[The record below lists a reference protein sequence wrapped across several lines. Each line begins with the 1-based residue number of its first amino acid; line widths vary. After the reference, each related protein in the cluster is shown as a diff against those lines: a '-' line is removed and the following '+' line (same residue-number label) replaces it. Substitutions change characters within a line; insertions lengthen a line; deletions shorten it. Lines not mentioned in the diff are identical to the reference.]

1 MNISRIS
8 SPAPDSVATSTP
20 ASAQVDANAN
30 DRQDLAAS
38 LRRVRYRYSGAHDW
52 ALDGV
57 DLDIHAGEYVCI
69 VGANGSGKSTL
80 ARLLA
85 GLSAPD
91 SGVITLDGHPVFDAA
106 GAHADQ
112 YRLARHDIGAVFQN
126 PEDQIV
132 TTITGDDVAFGPE
145 NLGMSRLHIGDQVAH
160 ALKAVGMMERIE
172 DDPTT
177 MSGGQQQRIA
187 IAGIIAMNPA
197 MVVLDEP
204 TAMLDQDARIG
215 VLDILDALHRRGA
228 TIVHVTHHA
237 DEAHRG
243 QRVITMSAGRI
254 INDSSV
260 ATPSLDGYP
269 NSSEHPAKDDFRH
282 LLQTSGMP
290 VTWLHPGSIDGRTPL
305 PSGTSLAQ
313 GTMSLAAATPMTA
326 GTDAAGIPGTGSPDA
341 EEIPAAHPSAP
352 AISVDHVSFTPQ
364 GAASPSVDRLT
375 FSVRSGE
382 TVALMGTNGAG
393 KTTLIR
399 LLAALDRP
407 DSGNIT
413 IDGIPVA
420 TDYRRTGNADE
431 RRLTQPAERLKSRLM
446 TWLAKPRSGVHPLS
460 RAQRVQLRHRLGLVM
475 QHPER
480 QLFAQTVAED
490 VAYGPRNLGLSEQ
503 EVAQRVDEALE
514 LLHIGDIRDR
524 SPFSLSGGQQ
534 RLAAIAGVIACHP
547 DVLLLDEPTAS
558 LDETA
563 SARIRG
569 LLADL
574 HRRGGTVLLVTHSI
588 DEARAVAD
596 RVLVL
601 ESPANAQ
608 QKVTPQSADEQQPA
622 DTLQSEASAAASSD
636 GIPAIPSA
644 NTADIQPSK
653 TRRTGTGRSAIGKL
667 DTRVKVV
674 AFLSLMFSA
683 FAISSPYQLA
693 VGTILTAGIVAAARI
708 SPLQLL
714 ARIHM
719 FLFLF
724 VFAGALNIF
733 FVRTGTPLAHI
744 GPVPIT
750 DDGVHTAI
758 IYACRFALVIILGAV
773 YVETTTPTAMTDA
786 FESLLSP
793 LKRCGIHVQ
802 EIALVLSLALRFLP
816 TLRVE
821 IISVAQ
827 AQAAR
832 GGSIESGS
840 PAQRCRAMCAII
852 MPVFAASLR
861 HADNLSLA
869 LDARSYEEG
878 IHRTHWHEMRM
889 HARDGVFCAACAVY
903 VAALVL
909 VALL

>member
-1 MNISRIS
+1 MAIPRIP
-8 SPAPDSVATSTP
+8 SPTS
-20 ASAQVDANAN
+20 ASVDAY
-30 DRQDLAAS
+30 DMRGLAAS
-38 LRRVRYRYSGAHDW
+38 LREVRYRYAGAQDW

-57 DLDIHAGEYVCI
+57 SLDIRNGEYVCI

-80 ARLLA
+80 GRLIA

-91 SGVITLDGHPVFDAA
+91 SGVITLDGHMVFDEA

-112 YRLARHDIGAVFQN
+112 YRRARHDIGAVFQN

-132 TTITGDDVAFGPE
+132 TTVTGDDVAFGPE
-145 NLGMSRLHIGDQVAH
+145 NLGMSRTRISEQVAY
-160 ALKAVGMMERIE
+160 ALDAVGMTGHLA

-187 IAGIIAMNPA
+187 IAGIIAMNPR

-204 TAMLDQDARIG
+204 TAMLDQDARMG
-215 VLDILDALHRRGA
+215 VLTILDKLHRQGT
-228 TIVHVTHHA
+228 TIVHITHHA
-237 DEAHRG
+237 DEASRG
-243 QRVITMSAGRI
+243 QRIITMSAGRI
-254 INDSSV
+254 VSDSHPTAESADADTNV
-260 ATPSLDGYP
+260 YDRPSQ
-269 NSSEHPAKDDFRH
+269 DDFRH
-282 LLQTSGMP
+282 LLRASGMP
-290 VTWLHPGSIDGRTPL
+290 VTWLRAGASDEHA
-305 PSGTSLAQ
+305 PSDPPTASGD
-313 GTMSLAAATPMTA
+313 MSVTAAVS
-326 GTDAAGIPGTGSPDA
+326 AANGVPGTADSPDA
-341 EEIPAAHPSAP
+341 EEVSTARGPAL
-352 AISVDHVSFTPQ
+352 AINVDHVSFTPQ
-364 GAASPSVDRLT
+364 GAAFPSVEQLT

-382 TVALMGTNGAG
+382 TVALMGANGAG
-393 KTTLIR
+393 KTSVVK
-399 LLAALDRP
+399 LLSALARP

-413 IDGIPVA
+413 VAGIPVA
-420 TDYRRTGNADE
+420 TDRRYTASVETPHGTGSTGRQAD
-431 RRLTQPAERLKSRLM
+431 RRARAARWIRHLPGSAVK
-446 TWLAKPRSGVHPLS
+446 PLS
-460 RAQRVQLRHRLGLVM
+460 RKQRIELRHRLGLVM

-480 QLFAQTVAED
+480 QLFAHTVAED

-514 LLHIGDIRDR
+514 LLHISELRDR
-524 SPFSLSGGQQ
+524 SPFGLSGGQQ

-558 LDETA
+558 LDEMA
-563 SARIRG
+563 SARIRD

-574 HRRGGTVLLVTHSI
+574 HHRGVTVLLVTHNI
-588 DEARAVAD
+588 DEARALAD

-601 ESPANAQ
+601 EPPKHAGQ
-608 QKVTPQSADEQQPA
+608 QASIRHLHGTRNPEAGSMSTAPGASSTERTTSEPA
-622 DTLQSEASAAASSD
+622 DATDDA
-636 GIPAIPSA
+636 
-644 NTADIQPSK
+644 ADIHAGDGS
-653 TRRTGTGRSAIGKL
+653 GRSAIAML
-667 DTRVKVV
+667 DARVKAV
-674 AFLSLMFSA
+674 AFLALMFSA

-693 VGTILTAGIVAAARI
+693 VGAVLTAGIVAAARI
-708 SPLQLL
+708 RPSLLL

-758 IYACRFALVIILGAV
+758 IYACRFALVIILGAE

-878 IHRTHWHEMRM
+878 IHRTHWHEMRV

>member
-1 MNISRIS
+1 MAIPRIP
-8 SPAPDSVATSTP
+8 SPTS
-20 ASAQVDANAN
+20 ASVDAY
-30 DRQDLAAS
+30 DMRGLAAS
-38 LRRVRYRYSGAHDW
+38 LREVRYRYAGAQDW

-57 DLDIHAGEYVCI
+57 SLDIRNGEYVCI
-69 VGANGSGKSTL
+69 VGANGSVKSTL
-80 ARLLA
+80 GRLIA

-91 SGVITLDGHPVFDAA
+91 SGVITLDGHMVFDEA

-112 YRLARHDIGAVFQN
+112 YRRARHDIGAVFQN

-132 TTITGDDVAFGPE
+132 TTVTGDDVAFGPE
-145 NLGMSRLHIGDQVAH
+145 NLGMSRTRISEQVAY
-160 ALKAVGMMERIE
+160 ALDAVGMTGHLA

-187 IAGIIAMNPA
+187 IAGIIAMNPR

-204 TAMLDQDARIG
+204 TAMLDQDARMG
-215 VLDILDALHRRGA
+215 VLTILDKLHRQGT
-228 TIVHVTHHA
+228 TIVHITHHA
-237 DEAHRG
+237 DEASRG

-254 INDSSV
+254 VSDSHLT
-260 ATPSLDGYP
+260 AEPAGADTNAYDRPSQ
-269 NSSEHPAKDDFRH
+269 DDFRH
-282 LLQTSGMP
+282 LLQASGMP
-290 VTWLHPGSIDGRTPL
+290 VTWLRAGSSDEYA
-305 PSGTSLAQ
+305 PSDSSPASSGVSVT
-313 GTMSLAAATPMTA
+313 AAAPATNGVSDTA
-326 GTDAAGIPGTGSPDA
+326 DSPDA
-341 EEIPAAHPSAP
+341 EEVSAARGPAL
-352 AISVDHVSFTPQ
+352 AINVDHVSFTPQ
-364 GAASPSVDRLT
+364 GAAFPSVEQLT

-382 TVALMGTNGAG
+382 TVALMGANGAG
-393 KTTLIR
+393 KTSVVK
-399 LLAALDRP
+399 LLSALARP

-413 IDGIPVA
+413 VAGIPVA
-420 TDYRRTGNADE
+420 TDRRYTASVETPHGTGSTGRQAD
-431 RRLTQPAERLKSRLM
+431 RRARAARWIRHLPGSAVK
-446 TWLAKPRSGVHPLS
+446 PLS
-460 RAQRVQLRHRLGLVM
+460 RKQRIELRHRLGLVM

-480 QLFAQTVAED
+480 QLFAHTVAED

-514 LLHIGDIRDR
+514 LLHISELRDR
-524 SPFSLSGGQQ
+524 SPFGLSGGQQ

-558 LDETA
+558 LDEMA
-563 SARIRG
+563 SARIRD
-569 LLADL
+569 LLVDL
-574 HRRGGTVLLVTHSI
+574 HHRGVTVLLVTHNI
-588 DEARAVAD
+588 DEARALAD

-601 ESPANAQ
+601 EPPKHAGQ
-608 QKVTPQSADEQQPA
+608 QASIRHLHGTRNPEAGSMSTAPGASSTERTTSEPA
-622 DTLQSEASAAASSD
+622 DATDDA
-636 GIPAIPSA
+636 
-644 NTADIQPSK
+644 ADIHAGDGS
-653 TRRTGTGRSAIGKL
+653 GRSAIAML
-667 DTRVKVV
+667 DARVKAV
-674 AFLSLMFSA
+674 AFLALMFSA

-693 VGTILTAGIVAAARI
+693 VGAVLTAGIVAAARI
-708 SPLQLL
+708 RPSLLL

-733 FVRTGTPLAHI
+733 FVRTGPPLAHI
-744 GPVPIT
+744 GAVPIT
-750 DDGVHTAI
+750 DDGVYTAI
-758 IYACRFALVIILGAV
+758 IYACRFTLVIILGAV

-793 LKRCGIHVQ
+793 LKQCGIHVQ

-821 IISVAQ
+821 IMAVAY

-878 IHRTHWHEMRM
+878 IRRTHWHDM
-889 HARDGVFCAACAVY
+889 HLHFRDGVFCVACAVY
-903 VAALVL
+903 LVALVL
-909 VALL
+909 AAVLL

>member
-1 MNISRIS
+1 MPHRTMAIPRIP
-8 SPAPDSVATSTP
+8 SPTS
-20 ASAQVDANAN
+20 ASVDAY
-30 DRQDLAAS
+30 DMRGLAAS
-38 LRRVRYRYSGAHDW
+38 LREVRYRYAGAQDW

-57 DLDIHAGEYVCI
+57 SLDIRNGEYVCI

-80 ARLLA
+80 GRLIA

-91 SGVITLDGHPVFDAA
+91 SGVITLDGHMVFDEA

-112 YRLARHDIGAVFQN
+112 YRRARHDIGAVFQN

-132 TTITGDDVAFGPE
+132 TTVTGDDVAFGPE
-145 NLGMSRLHIGDQVAH
+145 NLGMSRTRISEQVAY
-160 ALKAVGMMERIE
+160 ALDAVGMTGHLA

-187 IAGIIAMNPA
+187 IAGIIAMNPR

-204 TAMLDQDARIG
+204 TAMLDQDARMG
-215 VLDILDALHRRGA
+215 VLTILDKLHRQGT
-228 TIVHVTHHA
+228 TIVHITHHA
-237 DEAHRG
+237 DEASRG

-254 INDSSV
+254 VSDSHLT
-260 ATPSLDGYP
+260 AEPAGADTNAYDRPSQ
-269 NSSEHPAKDDFRH
+269 DDFRH
-282 LLQTSGMP
+282 LLQASGMP
-290 VTWLHPGSIDGRTPL
+290 VTWLRAGSSDEYA
-305 PSGTSLAQ
+305 PSDSSPASSGVSVT
-313 GTMSLAAATPMTA
+313 AAAPATNGVSDTA
-326 GTDAAGIPGTGSPDA
+326 DSPDA
-341 EEIPAAHPSAP
+341 EEVSAARGPAL
-352 AISVDHVSFTPQ
+352 AINVDHVSFTPQ
-364 GAASPSVDRLT
+364 GAAFPSVEQLT

-382 TVALMGTNGAG
+382 TVALMGANGAG
-393 KTTLIR
+393 KTSVVK
-399 LLAALDRP
+399 LLSALARP

-413 IDGIPVA
+413 VAGIPVA
-420 TDYRRTGNADE
+420 TDRRYTASVETPHGTGSTGRQAD
-431 RRLTQPAERLKSRLM
+431 RRARAARWIRHLPGSAVK
-446 TWLAKPRSGVHPLS
+446 PLS
-460 RAQRVQLRHRLGLVM
+460 RKQRIELRHRLGLVM

-480 QLFAQTVAED
+480 QLFAHTVAED

-514 LLHIGDIRDR
+514 LLHISELRDR
-524 SPFSLSGGQQ
+524 SPFGLSGGQQ

-547 DVLLLDEPTAS
+547 DVLLLDEPRAS
-558 LDETA
+558 LDEMA
-563 SARIRG
+563 SARIRD
-569 LLADL
+569 LLVDL
-574 HRRGGTVLLVTHSI
+574 HHRGVTVLLVTHNI
-588 DEARAVAD
+588 DEARALAD

-601 ESPANAQ
+601 EPPKHAGQ
-608 QKVTPQSADEQQPA
+608 QASIRHLHGTRNPEAGSMSTAPGASSTERTTSEPA
-622 DTLQSEASAAASSD
+622 DATDDA
-636 GIPAIPSA
+636 
-644 NTADIQPSK
+644 ADIHAGDGS
-653 TRRTGTGRSAIGKL
+653 GRSAIAML
-667 DTRVKVV
+667 DARVKAV
-674 AFLSLMFSA
+674 AFLALMFSA

-693 VGTILTAGIVAAARI
+693 VGAVLTAGIVAAARI
-708 SPLQLL
+708 RPSLLL

-744 GPVPIT
+744 GAVPIT
-750 DDGVHTAI
+750 DDGVYTAI
-758 IYACRFALVIILGAV
+758 IYACRFTLVIILGAV

-793 LKRCGIHVQ
+793 LKQCGIHVQ

-821 IISVAQ
+821 IMAVAY

-878 IHRTHWHEMRM
+878 IRRTHWHDM
-889 HARDGVFCAACAVY
+889 HLHFRDGVFCVACAVY
-903 VAALVL
+903 LVALVL
-909 VALL
+909 AAVLL

>member
-1 MNISRIS
+1 MPHRTMAIPRIP
-8 SPAPDSVATSTP
+8 SPTS
-20 ASAQVDANAN
+20 ASADAY
-30 DRQDLAAS
+30 DMRGLAAS
-38 LRRVRYRYSGAHDW
+38 LREVRYRYAGAQDW

-57 DLDIHAGEYVCI
+57 SLDIRNGEYVCI

-80 ARLLA
+80 GRLIA

-91 SGVITLDGHPVFDAA
+91 SGVITLDGHMVFDEA

-112 YRLARHDIGAVFQN
+112 YRRARHDIGAVFQN

-132 TTITGDDVAFGPE
+132 TTVTGDDVAFGPE
-145 NLGMSRLHIGDQVAH
+145 NLGMSRTRISEQVAY
-160 ALKAVGMMERIE
+160 ALDAVGMTGHLA

-187 IAGIIAMNPA
+187 IAGIIAMNPR

-204 TAMLDQDARIG
+204 TAMLDQDARMG
-215 VLDILDALHRRGA
+215 VLTILDKLHRQGT
-228 TIVHVTHHA
+228 TIVHITHHA
-237 DEAHRG
+237 DEASRG
-243 QRVITMSAGRI
+243 QRIITMSAGRI
-254 INDSSV
+254 VSDSHPT
-260 ATPSLDGYP
+260 AEPADADTNAYDRPSQ
-269 NSSEHPAKDDFRH
+269 DDFRH
-282 LLQTSGMP
+282 LLQASGMP
-290 VTWLHPGSIDGRTPL
+290 VTWLRAGSSDEHA
-305 PSGTSLAQ
+305 PSDSSPASSGVSVT
-313 GTMSLAAATPMTA
+313 AAAPATNGVPDTA
-326 GTDAAGIPGTGSPDA
+326 DSPDA
-341 EEIPAAHPSAP
+341 EEVSAARGPAL
-352 AISVDHVSFTPQ
+352 AINVDHVSFTPQ
-364 GAASPSVDRLT
+364 GAAFPSVEQLT

-382 TVALMGTNGAG
+382 TVALMGANGAG
-393 KTTLIR
+393 KTSVVK
-399 LLAALDRP
+399 LLSALARP

-413 IDGIPVA
+413 VAGIPVA
-420 TDYRRTGNADE
+420 TDRRYTASVETPHGTGSAGRQAD
-431 RRLTQPAERLKSRLM
+431 RRARAAQWIGHLLGSAVK
-446 TWLAKPRSGVHPLS
+446 PLS
-460 RAQRVQLRHRLGLVM
+460 RKQRIELRHRLGLVM

-480 QLFAQTVAED
+480 QLFAHTVAED

-514 LLHIGDIRDR
+514 LLHISELRDR
-524 SPFSLSGGQQ
+524 SPFGLSGGQQ

-558 LDETA
+558 LDEMA
-563 SARIRG
+563 SARIRD

-574 HRRGGTVLLVTHSI
+574 HHRGVTVLLVTHNI
-588 DEARAVAD
+588 DEARALAD

-601 ESPANAQ
+601 EPPKHAGQ
-608 QKVTPQSADEQQPA
+608 QASIRHLHGTRNPEAGSMSTAPGASSTERTTSEPA
-622 DTLQSEASAAASSD
+622 DATDDA
-636 GIPAIPSA
+636 
-644 NTADIQPSK
+644 ADIHAGDGS
-653 TRRTGTGRSAIGKL
+653 GRSAIAML
-667 DTRVKVV
+667 DARVKTV
-674 AFLSLMFSA
+674 AFLALMFSA

-693 VGTILTAGIVAAARI
+693 VGAVLTAGIVAAARI
-708 SPLQLL
+708 RPSLLL
-714 ARIHM
+714 AHIHM

-744 GPVPIT
+744 GAVPIT
-750 DDGVHTAI
+750 DDGVYTAI
-758 IYACRFALVIILGAV
+758 IYACRFTLVIILGAV

-821 IISVAQ
+821 IMAVTY

-878 IHRTHWHEMRM
+878 IRRTHWHDM
-889 HARDGVFCAACAVY
+889 HLRIRDGVFCAACAVY
-903 VAALVL
+903 LVALVL
-909 VALL
+909 AAVLL

>member
-1 MNISRIS
+1 MAIPRIP
-8 SPAPDSVATSTP
+8 SPTS
-20 ASAQVDANAN
+20 ASVDAY
-30 DRQDLAAS
+30 DMRGLAAS
-38 LRRVRYRYSGAHDW
+38 LREVRYRYAGAQDW

-57 DLDIHAGEYVCI
+57 SLDIRNGEYVCI

-80 ARLLA
+80 GRLIA

-91 SGVITLDGHPVFDAA
+91 SGVITLDGHMVFDEA

-112 YRLARHDIGAVFQN
+112 YRRARHDIGAVFQN

-132 TTITGDDVAFGPE
+132 TTVTGDDVAFGPE
-145 NLGMSRLHIGDQVAH
+145 NLGMSRTRISEQVAY
-160 ALKAVGMMERIE
+160 ALDAVGMTGHLA

-187 IAGIIAMNPA
+187 IAGIIAMNPR

-204 TAMLDQDARIG
+204 TAMLDQDARMG
-215 VLDILDALHRRGA
+215 VLTILDKLHRQGT
-228 TIVHVTHHA
+228 TIVHITHHA
-237 DEAHRG
+237 DEASRG

-254 INDSSV
+254 VSDSHLT
-260 ATPSLDGYP
+260 AEPTGADTNAYDRPSQ
-269 NSSEHPAKDDFRH
+269 DDFRH
-282 LLQTSGMP
+282 LLQASGMP
-290 VTWLHPGSIDGRTPL
+290 VTWLRAGSSDEYA
-305 PSGTSLAQ
+305 PSDSSPASSGVSVT
-313 GTMSLAAATPMTA
+313 AAAPATNGVSDTA
-326 GTDAAGIPGTGSPDA
+326 DSPDA
-341 EEIPAAHPSAP
+341 EEVSAARGPAL
-352 AISVDHVSFTPQ
+352 AINVDHVSFTPQ
-364 GAASPSVDRLT
+364 GAAFPSVEQLT

-382 TVALMGTNGAG
+382 TVALMGANGAG
-393 KTTLIR
+393 KTSVVK
-399 LLAALDRP
+399 LLSALARP

-413 IDGIPVA
+413 VAGIPVA
-420 TDYRRTGNADE
+420 TDRRYTASVETPHGTGSTGRQAD
-431 RRLTQPAERLKSRLM
+431 RRARAARWIRHLPGSAVK
-446 TWLAKPRSGVHPLS
+446 PLS
-460 RAQRVQLRHRLGLVM
+460 RKQRIELRHRLGLVM

-480 QLFAQTVAED
+480 QLFAHTVAED

-514 LLHIGDIRDR
+514 LLHISELRDR
-524 SPFSLSGGQQ
+524 SPFGLSGGQQ

-558 LDETA
+558 LDEMA
-563 SARIRG
+563 SARIRD
-569 LLADL
+569 LLVDL
-574 HRRGGTVLLVTHSI
+574 HHRGVTVLLVTHNI
-588 DEARAVAD
+588 DEARALAD

-601 ESPANAQ
+601 EPPKHAGQ
-608 QKVTPQSADEQQPA
+608 QASIRHLHGTRNPEAGSMSTAPSASSTERTTSEPA
-622 DTLQSEASAAASSD
+622 DATDDA
-636 GIPAIPSA
+636 
-644 NTADIQPSK
+644 ADIHAGDGS
-653 TRRTGTGRSAIGKL
+653 GRSAIAML
-667 DTRVKVV
+667 DARVKAV
-674 AFLSLMFSA
+674 AFLALMFSA

-693 VGTILTAGIVAAARI
+693 VGAVLTAGIVAAARI
-708 SPLQLL
+708 RPSLLL

-744 GPVPIT
+744 GAVPIT
-750 DDGVHTAI
+750 DDGVYTAI
-758 IYACRFALVIILGAV
+758 IYACRFTLVIILGAV

-793 LKRCGIHVQ
+793 LKQCGIHVQ

-821 IISVAQ
+821 IMAVAY

-878 IHRTHWHEMRM
+878 IRRTHWHDM
-889 HARDGVFCAACAVY
+889 HLHFRDGVFCVACAVY
-903 VAALVL
+903 LVALVL
-909 VALL
+909 AAVLL

>member
-1 MNISRIS
+1 MAIPRIL
-8 SPAPDSVATSTP
+8 SPTS
-20 ASAQVDANAN
+20 ASADAY
-30 DRQDLAAS
+30 DMRGLAAS
-38 LRRVRYRYSGAHDW
+38 LREVRYRYAGAQDW

-57 DLDIHAGEYVCI
+57 SLDIRNGEYVCI

-80 ARLLA
+80 GRLIA

-91 SGVITLDGHPVFDAA
+91 SGVITLDGHMVFDEA

-112 YRLARHDIGAVFQN
+112 YRRARHDIGAVFQN

-132 TTITGDDVAFGPE
+132 TTVTGDDVAFGPE
-145 NLGMSRLHIGDQVAH
+145 NLGMSRTRISEQVAY
-160 ALKAVGMMERIE
+160 ALDAVGMTGHLA

-187 IAGIIAMNPA
+187 IAGIIAMNPR

-204 TAMLDQDARIG
+204 TAMLDQDARMG
-215 VLDILDALHRRGA
+215 VLTILDKLHRQGT
-228 TIVHVTHHA
+228 TIVHITHHA
-237 DEAHRG
+237 DEASRG
-243 QRVITMSAGRI
+243 QRIITMSAGRI
-254 INDSSV
+254 VSDSHPTAES
-260 ATPSLDGYP
+260 ADADTNAYDRPSQ
-269 NSSEHPAKDDFRH
+269 DDFRH
-282 LLQTSGMP
+282 LLRASGMP
-290 VTWLHPGSIDGRTPL
+290 VTWLRAGSSDEYA
-305 PSGTSLAQ
+305 PSDSSPASSGVSVT
-313 GTMSLAAATPMTA
+313 AAAPATNGVSDTA
-326 GTDAAGIPGTGSPDA
+326 DSPDA
-341 EEIPAAHPSAP
+341 EEVSAARGPAL
-352 AISVDHVSFTPQ
+352 AINVDHVSFTPQ
-364 GAASPSVDRLT
+364 GAAFPSVEQLT

-382 TVALMGTNGAG
+382 TVALMGANGAG
-393 KTTLIR
+393 KTSVVK
-399 LLAALDRP
+399 LLSALARP

-413 IDGIPVA
+413 VAGIPVA
-420 TDYRRTGNADE
+420 TDHRYTASVETPHGTGSAGRQADRRARAAQWIGHLLGSAV
-431 RRLTQPAERLKSRLM
+431 K
-446 TWLAKPRSGVHPLS
+446 PLS
-460 RAQRVQLRHRLGLVM
+460 RKQRIELRHRLGLVM

-480 QLFAQTVAED
+480 QLFAHTVAED

-514 LLHIGDIRDR
+514 LLHISELRDR
-524 SPFSLSGGQQ
+524 SPFGLSGGQQ

-558 LDETA
+558 LDEMA
-563 SARIRG
+563 SARIRD

-574 HRRGGTVLLVTHSI
+574 HHRGVTVLLVTHNI
-588 DEARAVAD
+588 DEARALAD

-601 ESPANAQ
+601 EPPKHAGQ
-608 QKVTPQSADEQQPA
+608 QASIRHLHGTRNPEAGSMSTAPSASSTERTTSEPA
-622 DTLQSEASAAASSD
+622 DATDDA
-636 GIPAIPSA
+636 
-644 NTADIQPSK
+644 ADIHAGDGS
-653 TRRTGTGRSAIGKL
+653 GRSAIAML
-667 DTRVKVV
+667 DARVKAV
-674 AFLSLMFSA
+674 AFLALMFSA

-693 VGTILTAGIVAAARI
+693 VGAVLTAGIVAAARI
-708 SPLQLL
+708 RPSLLL

-744 GPVPIT
+744 GAVPIT
-750 DDGVHTAI
+750 DDGVYTAI
-758 IYACRFALVIILGAV
+758 IYACRFTLVIILGAV

-821 IISVAQ
+821 IMAVAY

>member
-1 MNISRIS
+1 MAIPRIP
-8 SPAPDSVATSTP
+8 SPTS
-20 ASAQVDANAN
+20 ASVDAY
-30 DRQDLAAS
+30 DMRGLAAS
-38 LRRVRYRYSGAHDW
+38 LREVRYRYAGAQDW

-57 DLDIHAGEYVCI
+57 SLDIRNGEYVCI

-80 ARLLA
+80 GRLIA

-91 SGVITLDGHPVFDAA
+91 SGVITLDGHMVFDEA

-112 YRLARHDIGAVFQN
+112 YRRARHDIGAVFQN

-132 TTITGDDVAFGPE
+132 TTVTGDDVAFGPE
-145 NLGMSRLHIGDQVAH
+145 NLGMSRTRISEQVAY
-160 ALKAVGMMERIE
+160 ALDAVGMTGHLA

-187 IAGIIAMNPA
+187 IAGIIAMNPR

-204 TAMLDQDARIG
+204 TAMLDQDARMG
-215 VLDILDALHRRGA
+215 VLTILDKLHRQGT
-228 TIVHVTHHA
+228 TIVHITHHA
-237 DEAHRG
+237 DEASRG

-254 INDSSV
+254 VSDSHLT
-260 ATPSLDGYP
+260 AEPAGADTNAYDRPSQ
-269 NSSEHPAKDDFRH
+269 DDFRH
-282 LLQTSGMP
+282 LLQASGMP
-290 VTWLHPGSIDGRTPL
+290 VTWLRAGSSDEYA
-305 PSGTSLAQ
+305 PSDSSPASSGVSVT
-313 GTMSLAAATPMTA
+313 AAAPATNGVSDTA
-326 GTDAAGIPGTGSPDA
+326 DSPDA
-341 EEIPAAHPSAP
+341 EEVSAARGPAL
-352 AISVDHVSFTPQ
+352 AINVDHVSFTPQ
-364 GAASPSVDRLT
+364 GAAFPSVEQLT

-382 TVALMGTNGAG
+382 TVALMGANGAG
-393 KTTLIR
+393 KTSVVK
-399 LLAALDRP
+399 LLSALARP

-413 IDGIPVA
+413 VAGIPVA
-420 TDYRRTGNADE
+420 TDRRYTASVETPHGTGSTGRQAD
-431 RRLTQPAERLKSRLM
+431 RRARAARWIRHLPGSAVK
-446 TWLAKPRSGVHPLS
+446 PLS
-460 RAQRVQLRHRLGLVM
+460 RKQRIELRHRLGLVM

-480 QLFAQTVAED
+480 QLFAHTVAED

-514 LLHIGDIRDR
+514 LLHISELRDR
-524 SPFSLSGGQQ
+524 SPFGLSGGQQ

-558 LDETA
+558 LDEMA
-563 SARIRG
+563 SARIRD
-569 LLADL
+569 LLVDL
-574 HRRGGTVLLVTHSI
+574 HHRGVTVLLVTHNI
-588 DEARAVAD
+588 DEARALAD

-601 ESPANAQ
+601 EPPKHAGQ
-608 QKVTPQSADEQQPA
+608 QASIRHLHGTRNPEAGSMSTAPGASSTERTTSEPA
-622 DTLQSEASAAASSD
+622 DATDDA
-636 GIPAIPSA
+636 
-644 NTADIQPSK
+644 ADIHAGDGS
-653 TRRTGTGRSAIGKL
+653 GRSAIAML
-667 DTRVKVV
+667 DARVKAV
-674 AFLSLMFSA
+674 AFLALMFSA

-693 VGTILTAGIVAAARI
+693 VGAVLTAGIVAAARI
-708 SPLQLL
+708 RPSLLL

-744 GPVPIT
+744 GAVPIT
-750 DDGVHTAI
+750 DDGVYTAI
-758 IYACRFALVIILGAV
+758 IYACRFTLVIILGAV

-821 IISVAQ
+821 IMAVAY

-878 IHRTHWHEMRM
+878 IRRTHWHDM
-889 HARDGVFCAACAVY
+889 HLHFRDGVFCVACAVY
-903 VAALVL
+903 LVALVL
-909 VALL
+909 AAVLL

>member
-1 MNISRIS
+1 MAIPRIP
-8 SPAPDSVATSTP
+8 SPTS
-20 ASAQVDANAN
+20 ASVDAY
-30 DRQDLAAS
+30 DMRGLAAS
-38 LRRVRYRYSGAHDW
+38 LREVRYRYAGAQDW

-57 DLDIHAGEYVCI
+57 SLDIRNGEYVCI

-80 ARLLA
+80 GRLIA

-91 SGVITLDGHPVFDAA
+91 SGVITLDGQMVFDEA

-112 YRLARHDIGAVFQN
+112 YRRARHDIGAVFQN

-132 TTITGDDVAFGPE
+132 TTVTGDDVAFGPE
-145 NLGMSRLHIGDQVAH
+145 NLGMSRTRISEQVAY
-160 ALKAVGMMERIE
+160 ALDAVGMTGHLA

-187 IAGIIAMNPA
+187 IAGIIAMNPR

-204 TAMLDQDARIG
+204 TAMLDQDARMG
-215 VLDILDALHRRGA
+215 VLTILDKLHRQGT
-228 TIVHVTHHA
+228 TIVHITHHA
-237 DEAHRG
+237 DEASRG

-254 INDSSV
+254 VSDSHLT
-260 ATPSLDGYP
+260 AEPAGADTNAYDRPSQ
-269 NSSEHPAKDDFRH
+269 DDFRH
-282 LLQTSGMP
+282 LLQASGMP
-290 VTWLHPGSIDGRTPL
+290 VTWLRAGSSDEYA
-305 PSGTSLAQ
+305 PSDSSPASSGVSVT
-313 GTMSLAAATPMTA
+313 AAAPATNGVSDTA
-326 GTDAAGIPGTGSPDA
+326 DSPDA
-341 EEIPAAHPSAP
+341 EEVSAARGPAL
-352 AISVDHVSFTPQ
+352 AINVDHVSFTPQ
-364 GAASPSVDRLT
+364 GAAFPSVEQLT

-382 TVALMGTNGAG
+382 TVALMGANGAG
-393 KTTLIR
+393 KTSVVK
-399 LLAALDRP
+399 LLSALARP

-413 IDGIPVA
+413 VAGIPVA
-420 TDYRRTGNADE
+420 TDRRYTASVETPHGTGSTGRQAD
-431 RRLTQPAERLKSRLM
+431 RRARAARWIRHLPGSAVK
-446 TWLAKPRSGVHPLS
+446 PLS
-460 RAQRVQLRHRLGLVM
+460 RKQRIELRHRLGLVM

-480 QLFAQTVAED
+480 QLFAHTVAED

-514 LLHIGDIRDR
+514 LLHISELRDR
-524 SPFSLSGGQQ
+524 SPFGLSGGQQ

-558 LDETA
+558 LDEMA
-563 SARIRG
+563 SARIRD
-569 LLADL
+569 LLVDL
-574 HRRGGTVLLVTHSI
+574 HHRGVTVLLVTHNI
-588 DEARAVAD
+588 DEARALAD

-601 ESPANAQ
+601 EPPKHAGQ
-608 QKVTPQSADEQQPA
+608 QASIRHLHGTRNPEAGSMSTAPGASSTERTTSEPA
-622 DTLQSEASAAASSD
+622 DATDDA
-636 GIPAIPSA
+636 
-644 NTADIQPSK
+644 ADIHAGDGS
-653 TRRTGTGRSAIGKL
+653 GRSAIAML
-667 DTRVKVV
+667 DARVKAV
-674 AFLSLMFSA
+674 AFLALMFSA

-693 VGTILTAGIVAAARI
+693 VGAVLTAGIVAAARI
-708 SPLQLL
+708 RPSLLL

-744 GPVPIT
+744 GAVPIT
-750 DDGVHTAI
+750 DDGVYTAI
-758 IYACRFALVIILGAV
+758 IYACRFTLVIILGAV

-793 LKRCGIHVQ
+793 LKQCGIHVQ

-821 IISVAQ
+821 IMAVAY

-878 IHRTHWHEMRM
+878 IRRTHWHDM
-889 HARDGVFCAACAVY
+889 HLHFRDGVFCVACAVY
-903 VAALVL
+903 LVALVL
-909 VALL
+909 AAVLL

>member
-1 MNISRIS
+1 MAIPRIP
-8 SPAPDSVATSTP
+8 SPTS
-20 ASAQVDANAN
+20 ASVDAY
-30 DRQDLAAS
+30 DMRGLAAS
-38 LRRVRYRYSGAHDW
+38 LREVRYRYAGAQDW

-57 DLDIHAGEYVCI
+57 SLDIRNGEYVCI

-80 ARLLA
+80 GRLIA

-91 SGVITLDGHPVFDAA
+91 SGVITLDGHMVFDEA

-112 YRLARHDIGAVFQN
+112 YRRARHDIGAVFQN

-132 TTITGDDVAFGPE
+132 TTVTGDDVAFGPE
-145 NLGMSRLHIGDQVAH
+145 NLGMSRTRISEQVAY
-160 ALKAVGMMERIE
+160 ALDAVGMTGHLA

-187 IAGIIAMNPA
+187 IAGIIAMNPR

-204 TAMLDQDARIG
+204 TAMLDQDARMG
-215 VLDILDALHRRGA
+215 VLTILDKLHRQGT
-228 TIVHVTHHA
+228 TIVHITHHA
-237 DEAHRG
+237 DEASRG

-254 INDSSV
+254 VSDSHLT
-260 ATPSLDGYP
+260 AEPAGADTNAYDRPSQ
-269 NSSEHPAKDDFRH
+269 DDFRH
-282 LLQTSGMP
+282 LLQASGMP
-290 VTWLHPGSIDGRTPL
+290 VTWLRAGSSDEYA
-305 PSGTSLAQ
+305 PSDSSPASSGVSVT
-313 GTMSLAAATPMTA
+313 AAAPATNGVSDTA
-326 GTDAAGIPGTGSPDA
+326 DSPDA
-341 EEIPAAHPSAP
+341 EEVSAARGPAL
-352 AISVDHVSFTPQ
+352 AINVDHVSFTPQ
-364 GAASPSVDRLT
+364 GAAFPSVEQLT

-382 TVALMGTNGAG
+382 TVALMGANGAG
-393 KTTLIR
+393 KTSVVK
-399 LLAALDRP
+399 LLSALARP

-413 IDGIPVA
+413 VAGIPVA
-420 TDYRRTGNADE
+420 TDRRYTASVETPHGTGSTGRQAD
-431 RRLTQPAERLKSRLM
+431 RRARAARWIRHLPGSAVK
-446 TWLAKPRSGVHPLS
+446 PLS
-460 RAQRVQLRHRLGLVM
+460 RKQRIELRHRLGLVM

-480 QLFAQTVAED
+480 QLFAHTVAED

-514 LLHIGDIRDR
+514 LLHISELRDR
-524 SPFSLSGGQQ
+524 SPFGLSGGQQ

-558 LDETA
+558 LDEMA
-563 SARIRG
+563 SARIRD
-569 LLADL
+569 LLVDL
-574 HRRGGTVLLVTHSI
+574 HHRGVTVLLVTHNI
-588 DEARAVAD
+588 DEARALAD

-601 ESPANAQ
+601 EPPKHAGQ
-608 QKVTPQSADEQQPA
+608 QASIRHLHGTRNPEAGSMSTAPGASSTERTTSEPA
-622 DTLQSEASAAASSD
+622 DATDDA
-636 GIPAIPSA
+636 
-644 NTADIQPSK
+644 ADIHAGDGS
-653 TRRTGTGRSAIGKL
+653 GRSAIAML
-667 DTRVKVV
+667 DARVKAV
-674 AFLSLMFSA
+674 AFLALMFSA

-693 VGTILTAGIVAAARI
+693 VGAVLTAGIVAAARI
-708 SPLQLL
+708 RPSLLL

-744 GPVPIT
+744 GAVPIT
-750 DDGVHTAI
+750 DDGVYTAI
-758 IYACRFALVIILGAV
+758 IYACRFTLVIILGAV

-793 LKRCGIHVQ
+793 LKQCGIHVQ

-821 IISVAQ
+821 IMAVAY

-878 IHRTHWHEMRM
+878 IRRTHWHDM
-889 HARDGVFCAACAVY
+889 HLHFRDGVFCVACAVY
-903 VAALVL
+903 LVALVL
-909 VALL
+909 AAVLL

>member
-1 MNISRIS
+1 MPHRTMAIPRIP
-8 SPAPDSVATSTP
+8 SPTS
-20 ASAQVDANAN
+20 ASVDAY
-30 DRQDLAAS
+30 DMRGLAAS
-38 LRRVRYRYSGAHDW
+38 LREVRYRYAGAQDW

-57 DLDIHAGEYVCI
+57 SLDIRHGEYVCI

-80 ARLLA
+80 GRLIA

-91 SGVITLDGHPVFDAA
+91 SGVITLDGHTVFDEA

-112 YRLARHDIGAVFQN
+112 YRRARHDIGAVFQN

-132 TTITGDDVAFGPE
+132 TTVTGDDVAFGPE
-145 NLGMSRLHIGDQVAH
+145 NLGMSRKRISEQVAY
-160 ALKAVGMMERIE
+160 ALDAVDMTGHLT

-187 IAGIIAMNPA
+187 IAGIIAMNPR

-204 TAMLDQDARIG
+204 TAMLDQDARMG
-215 VLDILDALHRRGA
+215 VLTILDALHRQGT
-228 TIVHVTHHA
+228 TIVHITHHV
-237 DEAHRG
+237 DEAYRG
-243 QRVITMSAGRI
+243 QRIITMSAGRVVS
-254 INDSSV
+254 DS
-260 ATPSLDGYP
+260 TPTA
-269 NSSEHPAKDDFRH
+269 EPADADTDAYDRPSQDDFRH
-282 LLQTSGMP
+282 LLQASGMP
-290 VTWLHPGSIDGRTPL
+290 VTWLRAGSSDAHS
-305 PSGTSLAQ
+305 PSDLSSASGDVSIT
-313 GTMSLAAATPMTA
+313 AAA
-326 GTDAAGIPGTGSPDA
+326 
-341 EEIPAAHPSAP
+341 PAANGVSTPVDSPSTEEVSATRGP
-352 AISVDHVSFTPQ
+352 ALAINVDHVSFTPQ
-364 GAASPSVDRLT
+364 GAAFPSVEQLT

-382 TVALMGTNGAG
+382 TVALMGANGAG
-393 KTTLIR
+393 KTSVVK
-399 LLAALDRP
+399 LLSALARP

-413 IDGIPVA
+413 VAGIPVA
-420 TDYRRTGNADE
+420 TDRRYTASVETPHGTGSAGRQTD
-431 RRLTQPAERLKSRLM
+431 RRAHATRWIGRLPGSAVK
-446 TWLAKPRSGVHPLS
+446 PLS
-460 RAQRVQLRHRLGLVM
+460 RKQRIELRHRLGLVM
-475 QHPER
+475 QHPEQ
-480 QLFAQTVAED
+480 QLFAHTVAED

-503 EVAQRVDEALE
+503 DVAQRVDEALG
-514 LLHIGDIRDR
+514 LLHISELRDR
-524 SPFSLSGGQQ
+524 SPFGLSGGQQ
-534 RLAAIAGVIACHP
+534 RLVAIAGVIACHP

-563 SARIRG
+563 SARIRDM
-569 LLADL
+569 LVDL
-574 HRRGGTVLLVTHSI
+574 HRRGVTVLLVTHNI

-596 RVLVL
+596 RVVVL
-601 ESPANAQ
+601 EPPKHAGQHVDTRRSRGTRNVETDGISMASGVSSTQ
-608 QKVTPQSADEQQPA
+608 Q
-622 DTLQSEASAAASSD
+622 AASE
-636 GIPAIPSA
+636 PSQA
-644 NTADIQPSK
+644 TDDAADPHV
-653 TRRTGTGRSAIGKL
+653 GTGSGRSVIALL
-667 DTRVKVV
+667 DARVKAV
-674 AFLSLMFSA
+674 AFLVLMFSA

-693 VGTILTAGIVAAARI
+693 VGAILTAGIVATARI
-708 SPLQLL
+708 RPSLLL

-744 GPVPIT
+744 GPMPIT

-758 IYACRFALVIILGAV
+758 IYACRFALVIVLGAV

-821 IISVAQ
+821 IMAVAH

-878 IHRTHWHEMRM
+878 IRRTHWHDM
-889 HARDGVFCAACAVY
+889 HLQIRDGVFCAACVVY
-903 VAALVL
+903 LAALVL
-909 VALL
+909 AAVLL

>member
-1 MNISRIS
+1 MAIPRIP
-8 SPAPDSVATSTP
+8 SPTS
-20 ASAQVDANAN
+20 ASVDAY
-30 DRQDLAAS
+30 DMRGLAAS
-38 LRRVRYRYSGAHDW
+38 LREVRYRYAGAQDW

-57 DLDIHAGEYVCI
+57 SLDIRNGEYVCI

-80 ARLLA
+80 GRLIA

-91 SGVITLDGHPVFDAA
+91 SGVITLDGHMVFDEA

-112 YRLARHDIGAVFQN
+112 YRRARHDIGAVFQN

-132 TTITGDDVAFGPE
+132 TTVTGDDVAFGPE
-145 NLGMSRLHIGDQVAH
+145 NLGMSRTRISEQVAY
-160 ALKAVGMMERIE
+160 ALDAVGMTGHLA

-187 IAGIIAMNPA
+187 IAGIIAMNPR

-204 TAMLDQDARIG
+204 TAMLDQDARMG
-215 VLDILDALHRRGA
+215 VLTILDKLHRQGT
-228 TIVHVTHHA
+228 TIVHITHHA
-237 DEAHRG
+237 DEASRG
-243 QRVITMSAGRI
+243 QRIITMSAGRI
-254 INDSSV
+254 VSDSHPTAESADADTNV
-260 ATPSLDGYP
+260 YDRPSQ
-269 NSSEHPAKDDFRH
+269 DDFRH
-282 LLQTSGMP
+282 LLRASGMP
-290 VTWLHPGSIDGRTPL
+290 VTWLRAGASDEHA
-305 PSGTSLAQ
+305 PSDPPTASGD
-313 GTMSLAAATPMTA
+313 MSATAAAPAANGVPSTA
-326 GTDAAGIPGTGSPDA
+326 DSPDA
-341 EEIPAAHPSAP
+341 EEVSTARGPAL
-352 AISVDHVSFTPQ
+352 AINVDHVSFTPQ
-364 GAASPSVDRLT
+364 GAAFPSVEQLT

-382 TVALMGTNGAG
+382 TVALMGANGAG
-393 KTTLIR
+393 KTSVVK
-399 LLAALDRP
+399 LLSALARP

-413 IDGIPVA
+413 VAGIPVA
-420 TDYRRTGNADE
+420 TDRRYTASVETHHGTGSAGRQAD
-431 RRLTQPAERLKSRLM
+431 RRARAARWIGHLPGSAVK
-446 TWLAKPRSGVHPLS
+446 PLS
-460 RAQRVQLRHRLGLVM
+460 RKQRIELRHRLGLVM

-480 QLFAQTVAED
+480 QLFAHTVAED

-514 LLHIGDIRDR
+514 LLHISELRDR
-524 SPFSLSGGQQ
+524 SPLGLSGGQQ
-534 RLAAIAGVIACHP
+534 RLVAIAGVIACHP

-558 LDETA
+558 LDEMA
-563 SARIRG
+563 SARIRD

-574 HRRGGTVLLVTHSI
+574 HHRGVTVLLVTHNI
-588 DEARAVAD
+588 DEARALAD

-601 ESPANAQ
+601 EPPKHAGQ
-608 QKVTPQSADEQQPA
+608 QTSIRHLHGTRNPEAGSMSTAPDASSTERTTSEPA
-622 DTLQSEASAAASSD
+622 DATDDA
-636 GIPAIPSA
+636 
-644 NTADIQPSK
+644 ADIHAGDGS
-653 TRRTGTGRSAIGKL
+653 GRSAIAML
-667 DTRVKVV
+667 DARVKAV
-674 AFLSLMFSA
+674 AFLALMFSA

-693 VGTILTAGIVAAARI
+693 VGAVLTAGIVAAARI
-708 SPLQLL
+708 RPSLLL

-744 GPVPIT
+744 GAVPIT
-750 DDGVHTAI
+750 DDGVYTAI
-758 IYACRFALVIILGAV
+758 IYACRFTLVIILGAV

-821 IISVAQ
+821 IMAVTY

-878 IHRTHWHEMRM
+878 IRRTHWHDM
-889 HARDGVFCAACAVY
+889 HLRIRDGVFCAACAVY
-903 VAALVL
+903 LAALVL
-909 VALL
+909 AAVLL

>member
-1 MNISRIS
+1 MRG
-8 SPAPDSVATSTP
+8 
-20 ASAQVDANAN
+20 
-30 DRQDLAAS
+30 LAAN
-38 LRRVRYRYSGAHDW
+38 LREVRYRYAGAQDW

-57 DLDIHAGEYVCI
+57 SLDIRNGEYVCI

-80 ARLLA
+80 GRLIA

-91 SGVITLDGHPVFDAA
+91 SGVITLDGHMVFDEA

-112 YRLARHDIGAVFQN
+112 YRRARHDIGAVFQN

-132 TTITGDDVAFGPE
+132 TTVTGDDVAFGPE
-145 NLGMSRLHIGDQVAH
+145 NLGMSRTRISEQVAY
-160 ALKAVGMMERIE
+160 ALDAVGMTGHLA

-187 IAGIIAMNPA
+187 IAGIIAMNPR

-204 TAMLDQDARIG
+204 TAMLDQDARMG
-215 VLDILDALHRRGA
+215 VLTILDKLHRQGT
-228 TIVHVTHHA
+228 TIVHITHHA
-237 DEAHRG
+237 DEASRG

-254 INDSSV
+254 VSDSHLT
-260 ATPSLDGYP
+260 AEPAGADTDAYDRPSQ
-269 NSSEHPAKDDFRH
+269 DDFRH
-282 LLQTSGMP
+282 LLQASGMP
-290 VTWLHPGSIDGRTPL
+290 VTWLRAGSSDEYA
-305 PSGTSLAQ
+305 PSDSSPASSGVSVT
-313 GTMSLAAATPMTA
+313 AAAPATNGVSDTA
-326 GTDAAGIPGTGSPDA
+326 DSPDA
-341 EEIPAAHPSAP
+341 EEVSAARGPAL
-352 AISVDHVSFTPQ
+352 AINVDHVSFTPQ
-364 GAASPSVDRLT
+364 GAAFPSVEQLT

-382 TVALMGTNGAG
+382 TVALMGANGAG
-393 KTTLIR
+393 KTSVVK
-399 LLAALDRP
+399 LLSALARP

-413 IDGIPVA
+413 VAGIPVA
-420 TDYRRTGNADE
+420 TDHRYTASVETPHGTGSAGRQADRRARAAQWIGHLPGSAV
-431 RRLTQPAERLKSRLM
+431 K
-446 TWLAKPRSGVHPLS
+446 PLS
-460 RAQRVQLRHRLGLVM
+460 RKQRIELRHRLGLVM

-480 QLFAQTVAED
+480 QLFAHTVAED

-514 LLHIGDIRDR
+514 LLHISELRDR
-524 SPFSLSGGQQ
+524 SPFGLSGGQQ

-558 LDETA
+558 LDEMA
-563 SARIRG
+563 SARIHD
-569 LLADL
+569 LLVDL
-574 HRRGGTVLLVTHSI
+574 HHRGVTVLLVTHNI
-588 DEARAVAD
+588 DEARALAD

-601 ESPANAQ
+601 EPPKHAGQ
-608 QKVTPQSADEQQPA
+608 QASIRHLHGTRNPEAGSMSTAPGASSTERTTSEPA
-622 DTLQSEASAAASSD
+622 DATDDA
-636 GIPAIPSA
+636 
-644 NTADIQPSK
+644 ADIHAGDGS
-653 TRRTGTGRSAIGKL
+653 GRSAIAML
-667 DTRVKVV
+667 DARVKTVV
-674 AFLSLMFSA
+674 FLALMFSA

-693 VGTILTAGIVAAARI
+693 VGAVLTAGIVAAARI
-708 SPLQLL
+708 RPSLLL

-744 GPVPIT
+744 GAMPIT
-750 DDGVHTAI
+750 DDGVYTAI
-758 IYACRFALVIILGAV
+758 IYACRFTLVIILGAV

-821 IISVAQ
+821 IMAVTY

-878 IHRTHWHEMRM
+878 IRRTHWHDM
-889 HARDGVFCAACAVY
+889 HLHFRDGAFCVACAVY
-903 VAALVL
+903 LVALVL
-909 VALL
+909 AAVLL

>member
-1 MNISRIS
+1 MAIPRIL
-8 SPAPDSVATSTP
+8 SPTS
-20 ASAQVDANAN
+20 ASADAY
-30 DRQDLAAS
+30 DMRGLAAN
-38 LRRVRYRYSGAHDW
+38 LREVRYRYAGAQDW

-57 DLDIHAGEYVCI
+57 SLDIRNGEYVCI

-80 ARLLA
+80 GRLIA

-91 SGVITLDGHPVFDAA
+91 SGVITLDGHMVFDEA

-112 YRLARHDIGAVFQN
+112 YRRARHDIGAVFQN

-132 TTITGDDVAFGPE
+132 TTVTGDDVAFGPE
-145 NLGMSRLHIGDQVAH
+145 NLGMSRTRISEQVAY
-160 ALKAVGMMERIE
+160 ALDAVGMTGHLA

-187 IAGIIAMNPA
+187 IAGIIAMNPR

-204 TAMLDQDARIG
+204 TAMLDQDARMG
-215 VLDILDALHRRGA
+215 VLTILDKLHRQGT
-228 TIVHVTHHA
+228 TIVHITHHA
-237 DEAHRG
+237 DEASRG

-254 INDSSV
+254 VSDSHLT
-260 ATPSLDGYP
+260 AEPAGADTDAYDRPSQ
-269 NSSEHPAKDDFRH
+269 DDFRH
-282 LLQTSGMP
+282 LLQASGMP
-290 VTWLHPGSIDGRTPL
+290 VTWLRAGSSDEYA
-305 PSGTSLAQ
+305 PSDSSPASSGVSVT
-313 GTMSLAAATPMTA
+313 AAAPATNGVSDTA
-326 GTDAAGIPGTGSPDA
+326 DSPDA
-341 EEIPAAHPSAP
+341 EEVSAARGPAL
-352 AISVDHVSFTPQ
+352 AINVDHVSFTPQ
-364 GAASPSVDRLT
+364 GAAFPSVEQLT

-382 TVALMGTNGAG
+382 TVALMGANGAG
-393 KTTLIR
+393 KTSVVK
-399 LLAALDRP
+399 LLSALARP

-413 IDGIPVA
+413 VAGIPVA
-420 TDYRRTGNADE
+420 TDHRYTASVETPHGTGSAGRQADRRARAAQWIGHLPGSAV
-431 RRLTQPAERLKSRLM
+431 K
-446 TWLAKPRSGVHPLS
+446 PLS
-460 RAQRVQLRHRLGLVM
+460 RKQRIELRHRLGLVM

-480 QLFAQTVAED
+480 QLFAHTVAED

-514 LLHIGDIRDR
+514 LLHISELRDR
-524 SPFSLSGGQQ
+524 SPFGLSGGQQ

-558 LDETA
+558 LDEMA
-563 SARIRG
+563 SARIHD
-569 LLADL
+569 LLVDL
-574 HRRGGTVLLVTHSI
+574 HHRGVTVLLVTHNI
-588 DEARAVAD
+588 DEARALAD

-601 ESPANAQ
+601 EPPKHAGQ
-608 QKVTPQSADEQQPA
+608 QASIRHLHGTRNPEAGSMSTAPGASSTERTTSEPA
-622 DTLQSEASAAASSD
+622 DATDDA
-636 GIPAIPSA
+636 
-644 NTADIQPSK
+644 ADIHAGDGS
-653 TRRTGTGRSAIGKL
+653 GRSAIAML
-667 DTRVKVV
+667 DARVKTVV
-674 AFLSLMFSA
+674 FLALMFSA

-693 VGTILTAGIVAAARI
+693 VGAVLTAGIVAAARI
-708 SPLQLL
+708 RPSLLL

-744 GPVPIT
+744 GAMPIT
-750 DDGVHTAI
+750 DDGVYTAI
-758 IYACRFALVIILGAV
+758 IYACRFTLVIILGAV

-821 IISVAQ
+821 IMAVTY

-878 IHRTHWHEMRM
+878 IRRTHWHDM
-889 HARDGVFCAACAVY
+889 HLHFRDGAFCVACAVY
-903 VAALVL
+903 LVALVL
-909 VALL
+909 AAVLL

>member
-1 MNISRIS
+1 MAIPRIP
-8 SPAPDSVATSTP
+8 SPTS
-20 ASAQVDANAN
+20 ASVDAY
-30 DRQDLAAS
+30 DMRGLAAS
-38 LRRVRYRYSGAHDW
+38 LREVRYRYAGAQDW

-57 DLDIHAGEYVCI
+57 SLDIRNGEYVCI

-80 ARLLA
+80 GRLIA

-91 SGVITLDGHPVFDAA
+91 SGVITLDGHMVFDEA

-112 YRLARHDIGAVFQN
+112 YRRARHDIGAVFQN

-132 TTITGDDVAFGPE
+132 TTVTGDDVAFGPE
-145 NLGMSRLHIGDQVAH
+145 NLGMSRTRISEQVAY
-160 ALKAVGMMERIE
+160 ALDAVGMTGHLA

-187 IAGIIAMNPA
+187 IAGIIAMNPR

-204 TAMLDQDARIG
+204 TAMLDQDARMG
-215 VLDILDALHRRGA
+215 VLTILDKLHRQGT
-228 TIVHVTHHA
+228 TIVHITHHA
-237 DEAHRG
+237 DEASRG

-254 INDSSV
+254 VSDSHLT
-260 ATPSLDGYP
+260 AEPAGADTNAYDRPSQ
-269 NSSEHPAKDDFRH
+269 DDFRH
-282 LLQTSGMP
+282 LLQASGMP
-290 VTWLHPGSIDGRTPL
+290 VTWLRAGSSDEYA
-305 PSGTSLAQ
+305 PSDSSPASSGVSVT
-313 GTMSLAAATPMTA
+313 AAAPATNGVSDTA
-326 GTDAAGIPGTGSPDA
+326 DSPDA
-341 EEIPAAHPSAP
+341 EEVSAARGPAL
-352 AISVDHVSFTPQ
+352 AINVDHVSFTPQ
-364 GAASPSVDRLT
+364 GAAFPSVEQLT

-382 TVALMGTNGAG
+382 TVALMGANGAG
-393 KTTLIR
+393 KTSVVK
-399 LLAALDRP
+399 LLSALARP

-413 IDGIPVA
+413 VAGIPVA
-420 TDYRRTGNADE
+420 TDRRYTASVETPHGTGSTGRQAD
-431 RRLTQPAERLKSRLM
+431 RRARAARWIRHL
-446 TWLAKPRSGVHPLS
+446 SGSAVKPLS
-460 RAQRVQLRHRLGLVM
+460 RKQRIELRHRLGLVM

-480 QLFAQTVAED
+480 QLFAHTVAED

-514 LLHIGDIRDR
+514 LLHISELRDR
-524 SPFSLSGGQQ
+524 SPFGLSGGQQ

-558 LDETA
+558 LDEMA
-563 SARIRG
+563 SARIRD
-569 LLADL
+569 LLVDL
-574 HRRGGTVLLVTHSI
+574 HHRGVTVLLVTHNI
-588 DEARAVAD
+588 DEARALAD

-601 ESPANAQ
+601 EPPKHAGQ
-608 QKVTPQSADEQQPA
+608 QASIRHLHGTRNPEAGSMSTAPGASSTERTTSEPA
-622 DTLQSEASAAASSD
+622 DATDDA
-636 GIPAIPSA
+636 
-644 NTADIQPSK
+644 ADIHAGDGS
-653 TRRTGTGRSAIGKL
+653 GRSAIAML
-667 DTRVKVV
+667 DARVKAV
-674 AFLSLMFSA
+674 AFLALMFSA

-693 VGTILTAGIVAAARI
+693 VGAVLTAGIVAAARI
-708 SPLQLL
+708 RPSLLL

-744 GPVPIT
+744 GAVPIT
-750 DDGVHTAI
+750 DDGVYTAI
-758 IYACRFALVIILGAV
+758 IYACRFTLVIILGAV

-793 LKRCGIHVQ
+793 LKQCGIHVQ

-821 IISVAQ
+821 IMAVAY

-878 IHRTHWHEMRM
+878 IRRTHWHDM
-889 HARDGVFCAACAVY
+889 HLHFRDGVFCVACAVY
-903 VAALVL
+903 LVALVL
-909 VALL
+909 AAVLL

>member
-1 MNISRIS
+1 M
-8 SPAPDSVATSTP
+8 
-20 ASAQVDANAN
+20 QG
-30 DRQDLAAS
+30 LAAS
-38 LRRVRYRYSGAHDW
+38 LRHVRYRYSGAHDW
-52 ALDGV
+52 ALDEV

-145 NLGMSRLHIGDQVAH
+145 NLGMSRSHISDQVTH

-187 IAGIIAMNPA
+187 IAGIIAMNPQ

-204 TAMLDQDARIG
+204 TAMLDQDARMS

-243 QRVITMSAGRI
+243 QRVITMGAGRI
-254 INDSSV
+254 INDSTV
-260 ATPSLDGYP
+260 ATPSPDGSP
-269 NSSEHPAKDDFRH
+269 DSSEHPAKDDFRH

-290 VTWLHPGSIDGRTPL
+290 VTWLRPGSIDGHAPL
-305 PSGTSLAQ
+305 LSG
-313 GTMSLAAATPMTA
+313 
-326 GTDAAGIPGTGSPDA
+326 
-341 EEIPAAHPSAP
+341 SAP
-352 AISVDHVSFTPQ
+352 AISVNHVSFTPQ

-382 TVALMGTNGAG
+382 TVALMGANGAG
-393 KTTLIR
+393 KTTIIR

-407 DSGNIT
+407 DSGTIT
-413 IDGIPVA
+413 VAGIPVA

-431 RRLTQPAERLKSRLM
+431 GRPTQTAERLKSRLM
-446 TWLAKPRSGVHPLS
+446 SWLAKPGSATRPLS
-460 RAQRVQLRHRLGLVM
+460 RAQRVWLRRRLGLVM

-574 HRRGGTVLLVTHSI
+574 HRRGVTVLLVTHSI

-596 RVLVL
+596 RMLVL
-601 ESPANAQ
+601 ESPTNAQ
-608 QKVTPQSADEQQPA
+608 QKITLQSADDQKPA
-622 DTLQSEASAAASSD
+622 DTLQPAASAETPSD
-636 GIPAIPSA
+636 DIPAIPSG
-644 NTADIQPSK
+644 NTADSQPPK

-667 DTRVKVV
+667 DSRVKAVT
-674 AFLSLMFSA
+674 FLALMFSA

-693 VGTILTAGIVAAARI
+693 VGAVLTAGIVAASRI

-878 IHRTHWHEMRM
+878 IHRTHWHEMRL
-889 HARDGVFCAACAVY
+889 HARDGVFCVACAVY